1 MKSYTNTIDSLLKN
15 ATVVGQ
21 RMFSSTEEE
30 SPMKE
35 PVDKSSQKRYSKCV
49 IEDIQPEF
57 QTTLTKATGLKKT

>member
-49 IEDIQPEF
+49 IEDIQPE
-57 QTTLTKATGLKKT
+57 L